1 MVCYMAHFDVN
12 RPYPNA
18 VCMFP
23 KVGETPN
30 TVQQI
35 RLMQIL
41 IPDENAFQSFP
52 VFTQSVPVSVKS
64 DGLLMT
70 E

>member
-30 TVQQI
+30 TVQQT
-35 RLMQIL
+35 RQC
-41 IPDENAFQSFP
+41 DAN
-52 VFTQSVPVSVKS
+52 TY
-64 DGLLMT
+64 T
-70 E
+70 